1 MNDTDMTATE
11 DKIRELDARGTAGML
26 AVTTTAL
33 GLALLFA
40 QYSVVP
46 IDLQDKRIYLP
57 GTQGTIS
64 RSLSL
69 EISEMDLFNQVNKI
83 YDELLKNQIDLDT
96 DSKRALYGNL
106 WNLYT

>member
-1 MNDTDMTATE
+1 MTTATE
-11 DKIRELDARGTAGML
+11 EKIRELAVRGTGATV
-26 AVTTTAL
+26 VTTTTVL
-33 GLALLFA
+33 GLVLLFA

-46 IDLQDKRIYLP
+46 FDVQEKRFYLP

-64 RSLSL
+64 RPQSL
-69 EISEMDLFNQVNKI
+69 EISEVDLFNQVNRI
-83 YDELLKNQIDLDT
+83 YDELLKNQIELDT

>member
-1 MNDTDMTATE
+1 MTITE
-11 DKIRELDARGTAGML
+11 DKIEELDAHGTAGVT
-26 AVTTTAL
+26 AVTITAL
-33 GLALLFA
+33 GLILLFA

-64 RSLSL
+64 RPLSL
-69 EISEMDLFNQVNKI
+69 EISEIDLFNQVNRI
-83 YDELLKNQIDLDT
+83 YDELLKNQIELDT